1 MSADIVPAE
10 ARFAVELFYDPES
23 RNWGFEVPSLGII
36 GGGAT
41 RAAALRQARD
51 AIAFTL
57 EGDVDSRSAPGVE
70 RVYLRARL
78 RLPVRHSPA

>member
-1 MSADIVPAE
+1 VASQVAE
-10 ARFAVELFYDPES
+10 ARFAVELFYDGES
-23 RNWGFEVPSLGII
+23 RNWGFEVPRLGIV

-41 RAAALRQARD
+41 RAAALRQARE

-57 EGDVDSRSAPGVE
+57 EGDGDSRGGDGAE

-78 RLPVRHSPA
+78 RLPARHSPA